1 MNPSDGIPVFSIDD
15 HPLLREGITVFA
27 HKKIRGH
34 ESVPGQVIGLRSR
47 WRDQDQLVLHERLSS
62 NPASTFWA
70 LDEADR
76 YLVVEEKL
84 YDLARVAAT

>member
-1 MNPSDGIPVFSIDD
+1 M
-15 HPLLREGITVFA
+15 FA

-47 WRDQDQLVLHERLSS
+47 WRDQDQLVLHEGLSS
-62 NPASTFWA
+62 NPAGACWA

-84 YDLARVAAT
+84 YDLARVAAM